1 MNIIHGFVFYLILA
15 IVCEGAT
22 LRSTTGNSSDVQATV
37 NAAQSGDTVVVP
49 AGNFVWTNALVLSKS
64 ITLQGAG
71 ADSTVVSRD
80 SGITYQGELVSIS
93 PSADVP
99 VRVTGMRFNSVHVGG
114 GYHRL
119 PGVAIWGTSLGLTQ
133 IRIDNCYFD
142 AGEDAVEWN
151 LRAYGVVDS
160 CTFHNCTY
168 GVVAYADGD
177 YDWSRPIVYG
187 SSNAGYVE
195 DCTFQFDSGMP
206 GFDTVVDVNRGGRL
220 VFRHCNFDLSAFPG
234 YNFGSIWMTHG
245 NQAFWTG
252 NPSSDNTRAGLLLE
266 VYNNNITVNQGYRI
280 TYLRGGRALVY
291 NNSFTFLN
299 SSPPIVTMTEEEG
312 YDSRWFST
320 FRTAWPAEDQ
330 VNNSFFWGNTINGR
344 AQAASDF
351 AMENSTDTIF
361 FHEGRDYWLQQPGS
375 STVTAYPHPGSPSS
389 PNYPVNTYYA
399 PVTSY
404 TAFPYPHP
412 LRSGANPP
420 PNPTPNPPTN
430 LRVAGSS

>member
-1 MNIIHGFVFYLILA
+1 
-15 IVCEGAT
+15 
-22 LRSTTGNSSDVQATV
+22 
-37 NAAQSGDTVVVP
+37 
-49 AGNFVWTNALVLSKS
+49 
-64 ITLQGAG
+64 
-71 ADSTVVSRD
+71 
-80 SGITYQGELVSIS
+80 
-93 PSADVP
+93 
-99 VRVTGMRFNSVHVGG
+99 
-114 GYHRL
+114 
-119 PGVAIWGTSLGLTQ
+119 
-133 IRIDNCYFD
+133 
-142 AGEDAVEWN
+142 
-151 LRAYGVVDS
+151 
-160 CTFHNCTY
+160 
-168 GVVAYADGD
+168 
-177 YDWSRPIVYG
+177 
-187 SSNAGYVE
+187 
-195 DCTFQFDSGMP
+195 
-206 GFDTVVDVNRGGRL
+206 
-220 VFRHCNFDLSAFPG
+220 
-234 YNFGSIWMTHG
+234 MTHG
-245 NQAFWTG
+245 NQGFWTG

-351 AMENSTDTIF
+351 GMENSTDTIF